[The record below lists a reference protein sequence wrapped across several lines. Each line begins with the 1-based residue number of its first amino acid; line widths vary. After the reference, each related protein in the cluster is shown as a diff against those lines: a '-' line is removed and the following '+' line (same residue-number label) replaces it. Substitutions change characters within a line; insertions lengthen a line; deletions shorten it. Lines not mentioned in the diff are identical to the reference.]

1 MGECRFRRIKDI
13 LRYSLFKL
21 KQTHE
26 DETFRIYVTDCLKY
40 VTENTARQSSGRF
53 MVARFADIL
62 HPAEVDSR
70 TGDEI
75 AEDFLRRLAMSYEE
89 N

>member
-1 MGECRFRRIKDI
+1 
-13 LRYSLFKL
+13 
-21 KQTHE
+21 
-26 DETFRIYVTDCLKY
+26 
-40 VTENTARQSSGRF
+40 